1 MVMYSVS
8 DAINSVRASKLN
20 LFSESMDSYV
30 NSVLELFNFVGYD
43 DDGRC
48 SIHLLKSSQTRILFN
63 DE

>member
-1 MVMYSVS
+1 MVIYSVS
-8 DAINSVRASKLN
+8 DAINSVRASKLD

-43 DDGRC
+43 DDGKFF
-48 SIHLLKSSQTRILFN
+48 LLLLQSVFFCT